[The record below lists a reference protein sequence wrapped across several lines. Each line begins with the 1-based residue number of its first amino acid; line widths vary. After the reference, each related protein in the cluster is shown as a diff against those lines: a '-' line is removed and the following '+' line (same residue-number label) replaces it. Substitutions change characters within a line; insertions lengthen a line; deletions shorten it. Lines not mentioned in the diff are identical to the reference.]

1 MADKNQIIIEMKAKI
16 AKFEKDLGKARKAVD
31 KTKKSSDRMRIST
44 SGLRRSIGA
53 LRNNM
58 LLVSFALGGT
68 LASVNKLI
76 KAYGEQQLAEK
87 KLSSAL
93 GFTSQALLTQASAL
107 QQTTVFGD
115 EAIIGVQALIGAFT
129 KDEEK
134 IKELTKATLDLAA
147 AKGMDLKA
155 AADLVSK
162 SFGSSTNAL
171 SRYGIQVEGAVGS
184 TERLE
189 SLTGN
194 VSALFGGQ
202 AAAEANTM
210 TGAIKQMEN
219 AAGDTAEAMGALLA
233 PSVEKLTTKMKKAA
247 EWATNLFTEFK
258 ETDWETFLRELREL
272 GVSEEDLFE
281 IDAFVKLSQHQEQML
296 INNKAIFDLLAKEGE
311 KWKKEEHK
319 RYNDQHKRTQF
330 LTNEELRLLGVKV
343 DSRTKDEK
351 FRKRFVSL
359 GDMELVTSEK
369 IQAMLDSRAKQAKEI
384 LETSKVLSDEE
395 QKKVSILSDEA
406 DFLLQMLLFTKR
418 REEHEKSIAGIG
430 KDAPDAPLIPTDY
443 DLFIEQQQKR
453 LDNHNKEQG
462 FIELLQSDYPELADS
477 LKLYTDAQKEDIKA
491 QEERTKGFEK
501 ERKAYEKWLETRE
514 KNRKKERERAFKDSA
529 DLGRLAVKDSNA
541 ARNAAI
547 DKIFA
552 YAMTASAKQMEK
564 IITKVPFPY
573 NIPASIAG
581 GLVVGAA
588 VGGLADNLKAAQYG
602 MNEVVDE
609 PTMILAGEA
618 GAEQVSIT
626 PLESPNIDGVQGGG
640 ASVVV
645 NVSGNVLTSD
655 YVEGELADNI
665 REAVRRGTDFGIG

>member
-31 KTKKSSDRMRIST
+31 KTKKSTSRMRIST

>member
-1 MADKNQIIIEMKAKI
+1 MADNRKIVLEIE
-16 AKFEKDLGKARKAVD
+16 G
-31 KTKKSSDRMRIST
+31 KTKKLLAQLKLVKKSMKGVDDQTHNMRIST
-44 SGLRRSIGA
+44 AGLRRSIGA

-68 LASVNKLI
+68 AASVGKLI
-76 KAYGEQQLAEK
+76 SAYGQQQLAEK
-87 KLSSAL
+87 KLQQAL

-107 QQTTVFGD
+107 QQTTAFGD

-129 KDEEK
+129 KDEEQ
-134 IKELTKATLDLAA
+134 IKALTKTTLDLAA
-147 AKGMDLKA
+147 AKGMELTA